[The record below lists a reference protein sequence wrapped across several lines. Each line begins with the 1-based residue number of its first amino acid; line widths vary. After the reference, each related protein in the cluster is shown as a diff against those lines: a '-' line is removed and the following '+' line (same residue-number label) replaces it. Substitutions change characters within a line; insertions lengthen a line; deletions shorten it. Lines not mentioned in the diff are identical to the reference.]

1 MFNPIAALGVGL
13 ITALAAVP
21 AAAHDGRGPA
31 YPSSYPGSY
40 PSSYPGSYPSSY
52 PGSYPPPAPTY
63 APPPYAPATPV
74 VLGDAQLELRQA
86 DYDFDGG
93 VTLREAH
100 SFGWAQFSHED
111 TNRDGVLTRW
121 ELRGLNDTFARGA
134 RADGVVT
141 FAEYDG
147 NLQRQFYRLDYNRDG
162 FLSRR
167 ELGIATPPPS
177 TGVTWSWHWSF

>member
-13 ITALAAVP
+13 ITAVAAVP

-31 YPSSYPGSY
+31 YPGAYPG
-40 PSSYPGSYPSSY
+40 SYPGSYPSSY
-52 PGSYPPPAPTY
+52 PGSYPPAPPTY
-63 APPPYAPATPV
+63 APPPYAPTTPAV
-74 VLGDAQLELRQA
+74 GDAQVELRQA
-86 DYDFDGG
+86 DYNFDGG
-93 VTLREAH
+93 VTLREAQ
-100 SFGWAQFSHED
+100 SFGWAQFSRED

-141 FAEYDG
+141 FAEYDS
-147 NLQRQFYRLDYNRDG
+147 NLQRHFYRLDYNRDG

-167 ELGIATPPPS
+167 ELGVAPRAPS
-177 TGVTWSWHWSF
+177 TGVTWSWHWSL

>member
-31 YPSSYPGSY
+31 H

-141 FAEYDG
+141 
-147 NLQRQFYRLDYNRDG
+147 
-162 FLSRR
+162 
-167 ELGIATPPPS
+167 
-177 TGVTWSWHWSF
+177 